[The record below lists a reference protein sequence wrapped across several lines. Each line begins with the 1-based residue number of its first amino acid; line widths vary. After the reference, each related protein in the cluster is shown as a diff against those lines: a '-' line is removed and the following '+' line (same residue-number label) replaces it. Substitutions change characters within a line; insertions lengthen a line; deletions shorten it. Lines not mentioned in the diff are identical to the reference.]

1 MHGLLM
7 WTTISLEQL
16 IMDSGHCSKG
26 GDMATSNQGKQ
37 KQTSPSFK
45 ATPNSKMLAVVS
57 IAILAGLL
65 LVWVVNDKDSS
76 KSTSSKK
83 SESASTDKSSDESNT
98 GNETNTSSTS
108 STTTTTVV
116 ANTKKPAQVSVLVLN
131 GSGFG
136 GVAKNTST
144 EIGKLGY
151 NMLTPGDDSSKDVG
165 TFVYYKTGFEPDAT
179 RIAKNVLPGI
189 LTVLQ
194 IPQKVTVAQ
203 FPSSAPAAWT
213 QTQLIPA
220 NVIVIIG
227 NKV

>member
-1 MHGLLM
+1 
-7 WTTISLEQL
+7 
-16 IMDSGHCSKG
+16 
-26 GDMATSNQGKQ
+26 MATSDQGKQ
-37 KQTSPSFK
+37 NPSSPSFK
-45 ATPNSKMLAVVS
+45 AAPSTKMFAVVG
-57 IAILAGLL
+57 IALLVAFL

-76 KSTSSKK
+76 KTKTSKK
-83 SESASTDKSSDESNT
+83 SETSATDNSVASNDT
-98 GNETNTSSTS
+98 DTSKSTS
-108 STTTTTVV
+108 STTTTTAAV

-179 RIAKNVLPGI
+179 KIAKNVLPNI

>member
-1 MHGLLM
+1 
-7 WTTISLEQL
+7 
-16 IMDSGHCSKG
+16 
-26 GDMATSNQGKQ
+26 MATSDQGKQ
-37 KQTSPSFK
+37 NPSSPSFK
-45 ATPNSKMLAVVS
+45 AAPSTKMFAVVG
-57 IAILAGLL
+57 IAVLVAFL

-76 KSTSSKK
+76 KTKTSKK
-83 SESASTDKSSDESNT
+83 SETSATDNSVASNDT
-98 GNETNTSSTS
+98 DTSKSTS
-108 STTTTTVV
+108 STTTTTAAV

-179 RIAKNVLPGI
+179 KIAKNVLPNI

>member
-1 MHGLLM
+1 
-7 WTTISLEQL
+7 
-16 IMDSGHCSKG
+16 
-26 GDMATSNQGKQ
+26 MATSDQGKQ
-37 KQTSPSFK
+37 NPSSPSFK
-45 ATPNSKMLAVVS
+45 AAPSTKMFAVVG
-57 IAILAGLL
+57 IAVLVAFL

-76 KSTSSKK
+76 KTKTSKK
-83 SESASTDKSSDESNT
+83 SETSATDNSVASNDT
-98 GNETNTSSTS
+98 DTSKSTS
-108 STTTTTVV
+108 STTTTTTAV

-179 RIAKNVLPGI
+179 KIAKNVLPNI

>member
-1 MHGLLM
+1 
-7 WTTISLEQL
+7 
-16 IMDSGHCSKG
+16 
-26 GDMATSNQGKQ
+26 MATSDQGKQ
-37 KQTSPSFK
+37 NPSSPSFK
-45 ATPNSKMLAVVS
+45 AAPSTKMFAVVG
-57 IAILAGLL
+57 IAVLVAFL
-65 LVWVVNDKDSS
+65 LVWVVNDTDSS
-76 KSTSSKK
+76 NTKTSKK
-83 SESASTDKSSDESNT
+83 SDTSATDNSVASNDT
-98 GNETNTSSTS
+98 DTSKSTS
-108 STTTTTVV
+108 STTTTTAAV

-179 RIAKNVLPGI
+179 KIAKNVLPNI